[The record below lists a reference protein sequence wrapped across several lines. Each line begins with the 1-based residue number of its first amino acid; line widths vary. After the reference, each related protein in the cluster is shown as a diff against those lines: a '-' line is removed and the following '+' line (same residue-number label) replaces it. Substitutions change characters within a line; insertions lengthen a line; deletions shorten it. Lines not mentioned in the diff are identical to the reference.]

1 MFAPM
6 RSLSLL
12 ALIVAACG
20 GGATT
25 GPTVVIDTAA
35 DEQVIRVEVA
45 DDAEERARGLMGR
58 RELAADA
65 GMVFVFPETT
75 SGGFWMKDT
84 LIPLSIAFYD
94 GSGTIL
100 RVLDMEPCRVEPC
113 PLYDPGVAYRGA
125 LEVNQGAFDRWGVSP
140 GDTLTLRE

>member
-6 RSLSLL
+6 RRLSLL
-12 ALIVAACG
+12 ALVLAACG
-20 GGATT
+20 GSD
-25 GPTVVIDTAA
+25 GPTVIIDTASG
-35 DEQVIRVEVA
+35 EKVVRVEVA

-75 SGGFWMKDT
+75 RGGFWMKNT

-94 GSGTIL
+94 ESGALL
-100 RVLDMEPCRVEPC
+100 RILDMEPCRADPC
-113 PLYDPGVAYRGA
+113 PVYDPGVAYKGA
-125 LEVNQGAFDRWGVSP
+125 LEVNQGAFDRWGVSR
-140 GDTLTLRE
+140 GDTLALRE

>member
-6 RSLSLL
+6 RRLSLL
-12 ALIVAACG
+12 ALVLAACG
-20 GGATT
+20 GDG
-25 GPTVVIDTAA
+25 GPTVVIDTASG
-35 DEQVIRVEVA
+35 ERVVRVEVA

-65 GMVFVFPETT
+65 GMLFVFPETT
-75 SGGFWMKDT
+75 RGGFWMKNT

-94 GSGTIL
+94 ETGAIL
-100 RVLDMEPCRVEPC
+100 RILDMEPCRADPC
-113 PLYDPGVAYRGA
+113 RVYDPGVAYRGA

-140 GDTLTLRE
+140 DDTLILRE